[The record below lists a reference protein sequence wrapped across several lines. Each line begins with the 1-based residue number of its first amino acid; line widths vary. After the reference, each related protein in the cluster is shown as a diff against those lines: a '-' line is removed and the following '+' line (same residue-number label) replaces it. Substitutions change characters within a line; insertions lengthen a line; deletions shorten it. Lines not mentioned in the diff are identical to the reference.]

1 MQSVCVYYV
10 DLLNDMKTTVKT
22 FLISMLLI
30 LTCSISGKAVDFAKV
45 CVKSAET
52 CKVSATL
59 SSCSSTSSKKI
70 KQESSKFA
78 DTRFSWTTD
87 VELGTKPLTE
97 IYSSNQQRIRR
108 VIEDNIFLRN
118 IFLIL
123 SNHENFLYMVGP
135 NNTFQIKTRIMQLRA
150 VIIISTRFGGFW
162 FSHWLPFLISP
173 FFFLFHLWREVRV
186 GDLCAHMCWLRLQ
199 GWITPYWS
207 VRGKLY
213 PYALFSKSI
222 LIPTIKFFN
231 HGNNSKKSSL
241 F

>member
-97 IYSSNQQRIRR
+97 IYSSNQQRI
-108 VIEDNIFLRN
+108 
-118 IFLIL
+118 
-123 SNHENFLYMVGP
+123 P
-135 NNTFQIKTRIMQLRA
+135 Q
-150 VIIISTRFGGFW
+150 
-162 FSHWLPFLISP
+162 
-173 FFFLFHLWREVRV
+173 
-186 GDLCAHMCWLRLQ
+186 GD
-199 GWITPYWS
+199 
-207 VRGKLY
+207 
-213 PYALFSKSI
+213 
-222 LIPTIKFFN
+222 
-231 HGNNSKKSSL
+231 
-241 F
+241 

>member
-22 FLISMLLI
+22 FWISMLLI

-52 CKVSATL
+52 CNVSATL

-97 IYSSNQQRIRR
+97 IYSSNQQRIR
-108 VIEDNIFLRN
+108 LS
-118 IFLIL
+118 LI
-123 SNHENFLYMVGP
+123 H
-135 NNTFQIKTRIMQLRA
+135 I
-150 VIIISTRFGGFW
+150 
-162 FSHWLPFLISP
+162 
-173 FFFLFHLWREVRV
+173 
-186 GDLCAHMCWLRLQ
+186 
-199 GWITPYWS
+199 
-207 VRGKLY
+207 
-213 PYALFSKSI
+213 
-222 LIPTIKFFN
+222 
-231 HGNNSKKSSL
+231 
-241 F
+241 

>member
-1 MQSVCVYYV
+1 
-10 DLLNDMKTTVKT
+10 MKTTVKT

-52 CKVSATL
+52 CNVSATL

-123 SNHENFLYMVGP
+123 SNHENLLVHGRTKQYFSDKDPYYAVTGSDYYIY
-135 NNTFQIKTRIMQLRA
+135 TLR
-150 VIIISTRFGGFW
+150 R
-162 FSHWLPFLISP
+162 
-173 FFFLFHLWREVRV
+173 
-186 GDLCAHMCWLRLQ
+186 
-199 GWITPYWS
+199 
-207 VRGKLY
+207 
-213 PYALFSKSI
+213 I
-222 LIPTIKFFN
+222 LI
-231 HGNNSKKSSL
+231 
-241 F
+241 

>member
-87 VELGTKPLTE
+87 VELGTKLLLKFILPT
-97 IYSSNQQRIRR
+97 SS
-108 VIEDNIFLRN
+108 V
-118 IFLIL
+118 
-123 SNHENFLYMVGP
+123 
-135 NNTFQIKTRIMQLRA
+135 
-150 VIIISTRFGGFW
+150 
-162 FSHWLPFLISP
+162 
-173 FFFLFHLWREVRV
+173 
-186 GDLCAHMCWLRLQ
+186 
-199 GWITPYWS
+199 
-207 VRGKLY
+207 
-213 PYALFSKSI
+213 YA
-222 LIPTIKFFN
+222 
-231 HGNNSKKSSL
+231 G
-241 F
+241 

>member
-22 FLISMLLI
+22 FWISMLLI

-52 CKVSATL
+52 CNV
-59 SSCSSTSSKKI
+59 CSSTSSKKI

-123 SNHENFLYMVGP
+123 SNHENLLVHGRTKQYFSDKDPYYAVTGSDYYIY
-135 NNTFQIKTRIMQLRA
+135 TLR
-150 VIIISTRFGGFW
+150 R
-162 FSHWLPFLISP
+162 
-173 FFFLFHLWREVRV
+173 
-186 GDLCAHMCWLRLQ
+186 
-199 GWITPYWS
+199 
-207 VRGKLY
+207 
-213 PYALFSKSI
+213 I
-222 LIPTIKFFN
+222 LI
-231 HGNNSKKSSL
+231 
-241 F
+241 